1 MMKIDN
7 QKILVAIVALTLL
20 LFPVVAFTTGVLR
33 VVLGMLFVI
42 FSPGYA
48 LLSAIFPKRNGLSG
62 IERVALS
69 FGTSIAIVPL
79 IGIILNFT
87 PWGIRLYPILI
98 SVSLFIIIVSAIACY
113 RQLKL
118 PPDDRLSIT
127 LNLPDW
133 ASQSMLE
140 RGLSIALLVAI
151 VASLAGLGYA
161 IAKPQQENF
170 TEFYILGSEGKF
182 ENYPKEV
189 LLGDPIEISLVIV
202 NHEHQPTSYR
212 VEIKIGD
219 ILYKEISTEVLN
231 NEGKWQEKVS
241 FVPQLAGEKQKV
253 EFWLYKDDQQKPY
266 YEQPL
271 HLYVD
276 VKMPH

>member
-1 MMKIDN
+1 MKIDN
-7 QKILVAIVALTLL
+7 QKILVAIVALILL

-42 FSPGYA
+42 FSPGYV

-98 SVSLFIIIVSAIACY
+98 SVSLFIIIVSAIGWY

-189 LLGDPIEISLVIV
+189 LMGDSIEISLVIV

-241 FVPQLAGEKQKV
+241 FIPQLAGEKQKV

-271 HLYVD
+271 HLYID
-276 VKMPH
+276 VKTPH

>member
-1 MMKIDN
+1 MKIDN